1 MGKKQD
7 NSSLE
12 IKWHI
17 YLFILFWEDTSVG
30 KTPKQLYIDDIWV
43 IGHFKTHDAYQ
54 NYVLLHKQCTQ
65 THIEITSLPNADSFL
80 RMCMV
85 YNEQRMYTFITSTWE
100 HTTNDQ
106 IYRLQNIVCMNVIG
120 CCEIKKEDDCRE
132 K

>member
-1 MGKKQD
+1 MC
-7 NSSLE
+7 
-12 IKWHI
+12 
-17 YLFILFWEDTSVG
+17 
-30 KTPKQLYIDDIWV
+30 V
-43 IGHFKTHDAYQ
+43 IGYFKTHDAYQ
-54 NYVLLHKQCTQ
+54 NYVWLHKQCTQ
-65 THIEITSLPNADSFL
+65 TQIEITSLPNADSFL

>member
-7 NSSLE
+7 NFSLK
-12 IKWHI
+12 IKDTFTQ
-17 YLFILFWEDTSVG
+17 LFYVWEDTYVNI
-30 KTPKQLYIDDIWV
+30 PIYIHDKLG
-43 IGHFKTHDAYQ
+43 IGHFETHDAYQ
-54 NYVLLHKQCTQ
+54 NYVWLHKQYTQ